1 MKKALTVILLCLLL
15 SLAFYGCKGETGKEN
30 ITGSE
35 DPSVYY
41 GQNAPSEN
49 ENSSLANG
57 EEEDDVN
64 EIGSN
69 NTASDKS
76 EAGSTASSN
85 GGTANGSSGGT
96 VSGGTASNNGSSSS
110 DNNSTDNQS
119 PTGEFAHENDG
130 EWGASVKN

>member
-30 ITGSE
+30 ITGS

-69 NTASDKS
+69 NTASGKS
-76 EAGSTASSN
+76 GAGSTASSN
-85 GGTANGSSGGT
+85 GGATNGSSGGT
-96 VSGGTASNNGSSSS
+96 ASGGTASNNGSSSS

-119 PTGEFAHENDG
+119 PTVEFAHENDG